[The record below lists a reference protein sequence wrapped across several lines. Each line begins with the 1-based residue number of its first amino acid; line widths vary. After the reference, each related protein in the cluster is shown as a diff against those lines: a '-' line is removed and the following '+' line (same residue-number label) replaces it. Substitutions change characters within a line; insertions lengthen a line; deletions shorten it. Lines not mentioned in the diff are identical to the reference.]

1 MLSLEPQ
8 SEFYWNFTSN
18 RKSSYADLAKF
29 EIAIENYTN
38 SIEDKVLYKIIETN
52 FECPTAILIHI
63 VAWWLYFWIEYNEN
77 RL

>member
-8 SEFYWNFTSN
+8 SKFYWNFTSN